1 MVGGTC
7 VLNKAEVYCLYIIY
21 AERIQI
27 RQNHK
32 DTQTELTSLQPS
44 PNYNSLEQGC
54 MKNK

>member
-7 VLNKAEVYCLYIIY
+7 VLNKAKVYCLYIIY

-32 DTQTELTSLQPS
+32 DTQMELSSFVPITAAW
-44 PNYNSLEQGC
+44 NRDA
-54 MKNK
+54 